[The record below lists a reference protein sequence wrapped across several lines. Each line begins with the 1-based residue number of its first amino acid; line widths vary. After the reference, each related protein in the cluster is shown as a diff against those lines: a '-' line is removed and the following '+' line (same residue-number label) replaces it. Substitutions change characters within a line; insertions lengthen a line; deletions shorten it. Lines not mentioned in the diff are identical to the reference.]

1 MRRRE
6 FITLLGGAAVWPLA
20 ARAQQ
25 PDRMRRIGVLL
36 GYDPDDAETRAR
48 TAALTRALRDL
59 GRIEGRNLEISY
71 RFTGAK
77 PEEIRRNAVELA
89 AFAPEVIIAG
99 PSQVLLAFG
108 AFPAVPVVFVEVP
121 DPLGLGLVTS
131 LAHPGGSITGFTSF
145 DEDLAGKW
153 LAMLKEVAPRV
164 KRLCVVYSPDNP
176 AWATRM
182 QVIEVAAPK
191 LGVTVTPTAVRQASD
206 IDRALDPFAAQPDGG
221 VIMLPSIFT
230 RLNRKLVIAAAA
242 RLGLPAVYPYRY
254 APGEGALIAYG
265 IDGIDQYQR
274 AASYIDRILKGEKP
288 GDLPVQNPTKYELVI
303 NLKTARALGLTVPLI
318 MQMTAD
324 EVIE

>member
-1 MRRRE
+1 
-6 FITLLGGAAVWPLA
+6 
-20 ARAQQ
+20 
-25 PDRMRRIGVLL
+25 
-36 GYDPDDAETRAR
+36 
-48 TAALTRALRDL
+48 
-59 GRIEGRNLEISY
+59 
-71 RFTGAK
+71 
-77 PEEIRRNAVELA
+77 
-89 AFAPEVIIAG
+89 
-99 PSQVLLAFG
+99 
-108 AFPAVPVVFVEVP
+108 
-121 DPLGLGLVTS
+121 
-131 LAHPGGSITGFTSF
+131 
-145 DEDLAGKW
+145 
-153 LAMLKEVAPRV
+153 
-164 KRLCVVYSPDNP
+164 
-176 AWATRM
+176 M